1 MSAWTTQVRVIA
13 RAELQVE
20 WRAGDVLWVAV
31 PFGGAGLLLLAMA
44 VGADLPILRDLG
56 PGLFWAM
63 LLLFGTLVAL
73 RPGAIEPGA
82 RHDALLLGGMDP
94 GARFT
99 ARAGV
104 AALAVLG
111 FGLVLSS
118 VMLVVYDLDGSVLAS
133 MLLLL
138 PFVSAGLGGLGTL
151 AGDLTSGVHQR
162 GLLASLLVL
171 PLALPLALAGTQVA
185 ESARY
190 GQSAVPWVVLAL
202 AVDVLVA
209 LVGVVT
215 APSLL
220 GPPPS
225 LHATRRSS

>member
-73 RPGAIEPGA
+73 RPGAIEPAA

-99 ARAGV
+99 ARAVV
-104 AALAVLG
+104 AALAVLA
-111 FGLVLSS
+111 FGLVLSA

-151 AGDLTSGVHQR
+151 AGDLTSGAQQR

-225 LHATRRSS
+225 LPRTRRSS